1 MWIIKMSITKKK
13 DLITQEE
20 VDECL
25 KHISNNNDK
34 TNQEQ
39 LLKLLQE
46 MQITLDDPT
55 FEDSIDGTRIRA
67 ACTVE
72 ISKKGGGEQ
81 GENIIKFQYIKEIH
95 IDYGKVPIKIRDDA
109 NNASYRNDVTQD
121 PIIESY
127 DTLEKS
133 VPTLY
138 EILAILK
145 RTYFMPEDFSNRLAI
160 DRIRK
165 LRNMFS
171 KDEILTFPSTAFDDN
186 TGLIPI

>member
-1 MWIIKMSITKKK
+1 MSMIKKK

-20 VDECL
+20 IDQCL

-67 ACTVE
+67 ACTIE
-72 ISKKGGGEQ
+72 ISRKGGGAGEQ
-81 GENIIKFQYIKEIH
+81 GENVIRFQYIKEIH
-95 IDYGKVPIKIRDDA
+95 IDYGKVPINIRDDA
-109 NNASYRNDVTQD
+109 NNASYHTDVTQD

-133 VPTLY
+133 IPTLY
-138 EILAILK
+138 EILGLLK
-145 RTYFMPEDFSNRLAI
+145 RIYFMPEDFSNRLAI

-165 LRNMFS
+165 LRNTFS
-171 KDEILTFPSTAFDDN
+171 KDEILTLPSIAFDDN

>member
-1 MWIIKMSITKKK
+1 MSMIKKK

-20 VDECL
+20 IDQCL

-67 ACTVE
+67 ACTIE
-72 ISKKGGGEQ
+72 ISRKGGGEQ
-81 GENIIKFQYIKEIH
+81 GENVIRFQYIKEIH
-95 IDYGKVPIKIRDDA
+95 IDYGKVPINIRDDA
-109 NNASYRNDVTQD
+109 NNASYRTDVTQD

-133 VPTLY
+133 IPTLY
-138 EILAILK
+138 EILGLLK
-145 RTYFMPEDFSNRLAI
+145 RIYFMPEDFSNRLAI

-165 LRNMFS
+165 LRNTFS
-171 KDEILTFPSTAFDDN
+171 KDEILTLPSIAFDDN

>member
-1 MWIIKMSITKKK
+1 MSATKKK

-20 VDECL
+20 IDECL
-25 KHISNNNDK
+25 KHISDNSDK

-39 LLKLLQE
+39 LLELLQE

-67 ACTVE
+67 ACTIE
-72 ISKKGGGEQ
+72 ISRIGGGGEQ
-81 GENIIKFQYIKEIH
+81 GENIIRFQYIKEIH
-95 IDYGKVPIKIRDDA
+95 IDYGKVPINIRDDA
-109 NNASYRNDVTQD
+109 NNASYRTDVTQD

-133 VPTLY
+133 IPTLY
-138 EILAILK
+138 EILGLLK
-145 RTYFMPEDFSNRLAI
+145 RMYFMPEDFSNRLAI

-171 KDEILTFPSTAFDDN
+171 KDEILTFPSIAFDDN

>member
-1 MWIIKMSITKKK
+1 MSMIKKK

-20 VDECL
+20 IDQCL

-67 ACTVE
+67 ACTIE
-72 ISKKGGGEQ
+72 ISRKGGGGAGEQ
-81 GENIIKFQYIKEIH
+81 GENVIRFQYIKEIH
-95 IDYGKVPIKIRDDA
+95 IDYGKVPINIRDDA
-109 NNASYRNDVTQD
+109 NNASYRTDVTQD

-133 VPTLY
+133 IPTLY
-138 EILAILK
+138 EILGLLK
-145 RTYFMPEDFSNRLAI
+145 RIYFMPEDFSNRLAI

-165 LRNMFS
+165 LRNTFS
-171 KDEILTFPSTAFDDN
+171 KDEILTLPSIAFDDN

>member
-1 MWIIKMSITKKK
+1 MSATKKK

-20 VDECL
+20 IDECL
-25 KHISNNNDK
+25 KRISNNSDK

-39 LLKLLQE
+39 LLELLQE

-67 ACTVE
+67 ACTIE
-72 ISKKGGGEQ
+72 ISRKGGGGEVQ
-81 GENIIKFQYIKEIH
+81 GENIIRFQYIKQIH
-95 IDYGKVPIKIRDDA
+95 IDYGKVPIKIREDA
-109 NNASYRNDVTQD
+109 NNDSYRNDVTQD

-133 VPTLY
+133 IPTLY
-138 EILAILK
+138 EILGLLK
-145 RTYFMPEDFSNRLAI
+145 RMYFMPEDFSNRMAI

-165 LRNMFS
+165 LRNAFS